1 MRKINRT
8 IAAFGV
14 VAVLM
19 LALVGCVPREEPE
32 ARTYGCAVYTEQGC
46 GKYIVASG
54 GEIEVQSGGTIDIQS
69 GATTDFSSGIDLD
82 GGSLIID
89 ADGDSILVEVSDDL
103 VTFTPGAATGSLEI
117 RTGNLQVGDGTPGET
132 HNGED
137 FYVEGISEFDGS
149 AYFDGAIDADSTSD
163 FAGTATFSKGSG
175 NAIVIAAGGALS
187 TPVTADLNL
196 GGFVRIGDG
205 TPDGSVTA
213 GTDEQLYVE
222 GALEVD
228 GEFEADGAI
237 DADSTI
243 DVASDAT
250 LGADLIFSAQTA
262 VTVTQDSTITP
273 LGVYVPI
280 QNQTGAVS
288 TSSIAAGTAGQ
299 LLILTNISANTI
311 TITDTGTV
319 MLSANIALGQYDTL
333 ALLAD
338 GTNWLQLSTSNN

>member
-32 ARTYGCAVYTEQGC
+32 ARTYGCVVYTEQGC

-149 AYFDGAIDADSTSD
+149 AYFDGAIDADST
-163 FAGTATFSKGSG
+163 
-175 NAIVIAAGGALS
+175 
-187 TPVTADLNL
+187 
-196 GGFVRIGDG
+196 
-205 TPDGSVTA
+205 
-213 GTDEQLYVE
+213 
-222 GALEVD
+222 
-228 GEFEADGAI
+228 
-237 DADSTI
+237 I

-250 LGADLIFSAQTA
+250 LGADLIFAAQTA